1 MNITNKYI
9 CIHGHFYQPPR
20 ENAWL
25 DIVEMQDSAAPFHD
39 WNARINFECYAPN
52 AAARILDADN
62 KISRITNNYSRISFN
77 FGPTL
82 LSWLE
87 QADPE
92 TYNAILEADKISQG
106 RFGGHGSA
114 IAQVHSH
121 IIMPLAS
128 RRDKITQVRW
138 GITDFEYRFGRK
150 PEGMWLAETAADTE
164 TLEVLAEEGI
174 LFTILAPRQVK
185 AVRAIGQPDWQQ
197 AHEGNLD
204 TRRPYRCA
212 LPSGRSI
219 SLFFYDGELSQSVAF
234 KGLLNNGKHFAASLA
249 GALSQ
254 NDQPQ
259 LVHIATDG
267 ESYGHHHR
275 YGEMALADCLHTI
288 EERQMARIT
297 NYGQFLEL
305 FPPQWEAQIHENSSW
320 SCVHGVERWRSNCGC
335 NSGGHPGWTQAWR
348 EPLRH
353 ALNWL
358 RDELADIY
366 ERHARKLLRDPWE
379 ARNGYIAVLLR
390 RNEHSVAEFIQKF
403 AGAPIEATD
412 KIRLMRLMEIQRNAL
427 LMFTS
432 CGWFFDEISGIETN
446 QILQYADRAMYY
458 AAQVGDN
465 ANLREKFVAMLAGA
479 PSNKYQNGAVSY
491 IQHIE
496 PARVNLQRVGMHFAA
511 ASLFEAFP
519 EQIEL
524 FNYIALNNDFERLE
538 AGALRLAIGSTVV
551 KSKVTYSEKHFSF
564 ATLYLGQQN
573 IIGNISLNMSREDFK
588 AMQERLRIAFEMPD
602 LAGVIGIMQEYFG
615 PEKFSIDHLFKDEKR
630 KILNLIA
637 EKSLSQIDRDFR
649 NIYADNYQLMAG
661 IARNDMPVPE
671 VWRHAAQFI
680 LNHDLLC
687 YFEEEP
693 FRIRELKRLAFEMKN
708 WDLSITN
715 ESRLLLTIS
724 ERIYR
729 EVKVLEMPETPL
741 RRLEKLIQ
749 VLEII
754 REMNIQPDIWKSQNK
769 YFALVKGYK
778 NGEWVFSS
786 PEWQQAFFKL
796 GGLLSFRPES
806 SWRMNA

>member
-1 MNITNKYI
+1 MNNSNKFI

-25 DIVEMQDSAAPFHD
+25 DVVEMQDSAAPFHD

-87 QADPE
+87 QADTE
-92 TYNAILEADKISQG
+92 TYKAVLEADKISQT

-121 IIMPLAS
+121 IIMPLANH
-128 RRDKITQVRW
+128 RDKTTQVRW
-138 GITDFEYRFGRK
+138 GIADFEYRFGRK
-150 PEGMWLAETAADTE
+150 PEGMWLAETAVDTE
-164 TLEVLAEEGI
+164 TLEVLAAEGI
-174 LFTILAPRQVK
+174 LFTVLAPRQVK
-185 AVRAIGQPDWQQ
+185 AVRATGRPDWQPT
-197 AHEGNLD
+197 HEGNLD
-204 TRRPYRCA
+204 TRQPYRCS

-219 SLFFYDGELSQSVAF
+219 ALFFYDGELSQSVAF
-234 KGLLNNGKHFAASLA
+234 KGLLNNGKQFASSLA
-249 GALSQ
+249 GALS
-254 NDQPQ
+254 NDSQPQ

-275 YGEMALADCLHTI
+275 YGEMALADCLQTI
-288 EERQMARIT
+288 EARQMARIT

-305 FPPQWEAQIHENSSW
+305 FPPQMEAQIHENSSW
-320 SCVHGVERWRSNCGC
+320 SCAHGVERWRSNCGC
-335 NSGGHPGWTQAWR
+335 NSGGQPGWTQAWR
-348 EPLRH
+348 EPLRN

-358 RDELADIY
+358 RDELAGIY
-366 ERHARKLLRDPWE
+366 ERHAAAILRDPWE
-379 ARNGYIAVLLR
+379 ARNDYISVLLQ
-390 RNEHSVAEFIQKF
+390 RNDATVSAFIQKH
-403 AGAPIEATD
+403 ARSHLESLD
-412 KIRLMRLMEIQRNAL
+412 KTRLMRLLEIQRNAL

-458 AAQVGDN
+458 AAQVGSH
-465 ANLREKFVAMLAGA
+465 AALREKFVAMLAKA

-491 IQHIE
+491 LQHVE
-496 PARVNLQRVGMHFAA
+496 PARVNLQRVGMHFAVS
-511 ASLFEAFP
+511 SLFEAFP

-524 FNYIALNNDFERLE
+524 FNYIATSNDFERLE
-538 AGALRLAIGSTVV
+538 AGTLRLAIGSTVV
-551 KSKVTYSEKHFSF
+551 KSKVTYSEKNFSF
-564 ATLYLGQQN
+564 AALYLGQQN

-588 AMQERLRIAFEMPD
+588 AMQERLKIAFETPD
-602 LAGVIGIMQEYFG
+602 LAGVIGIMQAYFG
-615 PEKFSIDHLFKDEKR
+615 PEKYSIDHLFKDEKR

-637 EKSLSQIDRDFR
+637 EKSLSQIERDFR
-649 NIYADNYQLMAG
+649 NIYADNYQLMVG

-680 LNHDLLC
+680 LNHDLLR

-693 FRIRELKRLAFEMKN
+693 FRIRELKRLAFEMKY
-708 WDLSITN
+708 WGLSLTN
-715 ESRLLLTIS
+715 EPGLHLSIS

-729 EVKVLEMPETPL
+729 EVKKLELTETPL
-741 RRLEKLIQ
+741 RQLEKLVQ
-749 VLEII
+749 VLEILG
-754 REMNIQPDIWKSQNK
+754 EMNIRPDIWKSQNK
-769 YFALVKGYK
+769 YFAMLKGYK
-778 NGEWVFSS
+778 NGDWVFSGS
-786 PEWQQAFFKL
+786 EWEQAFFRL
-796 GGLLSFRPES
+796 GDLLSFRPETS
-806 SWRMNA
+806 